1 MGKHPKKNLPLWKND
16 ITTTKAASQNKIPT
30 PINIIKNR
38 KEAGW

>member
-1 MGKHPKKNLPLWKND
+1 MSKHPKKDFPLWKND
-16 ITTTKAASQNKIPT
+16 TTTTKAASQNKIHI